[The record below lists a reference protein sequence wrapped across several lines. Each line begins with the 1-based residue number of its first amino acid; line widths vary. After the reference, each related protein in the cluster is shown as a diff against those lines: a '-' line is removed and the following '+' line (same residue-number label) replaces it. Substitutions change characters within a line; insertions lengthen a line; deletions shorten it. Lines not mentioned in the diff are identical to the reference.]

1 MPAAVF
7 DTLTERA
14 PAKINLTLRVLG
26 RRPDGYHRL
35 ESLVAFA
42 DLCDELTLVPGDGA
56 SLEVEGPF
64 AAQCGAAQANLVT
77 RASAAL
83 ATSAGELKQGHFRLT
98 KCIPVAAGL
107 GGGSADAAAALRLL
121 ARANGMADDDERL
134 AQAAAT
140 VGADV
145 PVCLNPR
152 ARMMR
157 GAGEALSPPLDLP
170 PLQALLVNPGVPLP
184 TRDVFAQ
191 FDLAHASPKDAD
203 EDADEGADE
212 VPPDHGAFFDWLAKE
227 PNDLTG
233 AATAC
238 APVVADVLGVLAK
251 LPGCRIARMSGSGAT
266 CFALFE
272 NADDVAAAVKK
283 LTASRGD
290 WWVQAATLR

>member
-1 MPAAVF
+1 VPDAVS
-7 DTLTERA
+7 DALTERA
-14 PAKINLTLRVLG
+14 PAKVNLTLRVLG

-42 DLCDELTLVPGDGA
+42 DLCDELTLAPGDGA
-56 SLEVEGPF
+56 SLDVEGPF
-64 AAQCGAAQANLVT
+64 AAQCGAAHGNLVT
-77 RASAAL
+77 RAAAAL

-98 KCIPVAAGL
+98 KTIPVAAGL

-121 ARANGMADDDERL
+121 ARANGMADDDKRL

-145 PVCLNPR
+145 PVCLDPR

-157 GAGEALSPPLDLP
+157 GAGEELSPPLDLP

-191 FDLAHASPKDAD
+191 FDLAHASPK
-203 EDADEGADE
+203 GADE
-212 VPPDHGAFFDWLAKE
+212 VPPDRGEFFDWLAKE
-227 PNDLTG
+227 DNDLTR

-272 NADDVAAAVKK
+272 NADEAAAAVKK

-290 WWVQAATLR
+290 WWVRAATLR